1 MSGCDIEAM
10 AAAVR
15 EKLGEQASVDE
26 GELQRFLVACGNVV
40 PKAAHVYAKSR
51 TWREAEKVDGV
62 LEDERMQEVEPR
74 VRRYQQYVEGLEDLD
89 GRPVDIWRAGRVP
102 VRAMMEDIG
111 CDDVLRTHIYL
122 KESSL
127 KRARERGHS
136 THVLVLDM
144 DQLGM
149 AQMDREGLAA
159 LKSGIEIEQRYYP
172 ETFERIVIVRAP
184 WIWSAIWNMVNPW
197 LSDNDRAKIII
208 SPDPDPLPTLAQ
220 FLAPEQT
227 PDFLGGAL

>member
-1 MSGCDIEAM
+1 MSGELEAM
-10 AAAVR
+10 GAAVR
-15 EKLGEQASVDE
+15 EKLGEQAVVDE
-26 GELQRFLVACGNVV
+26 AELQRFLVGCGNVV

-51 TWREAEKVDGV
+51 QWREAEKVDGI
-62 LEDERMQEVEPR
+62 LEDERMKELEPR
-74 VRRYQQYVEGLEDLD
+74 VRRYQQYVEGLEDRD
-89 GRPVDIWRAGRVP
+89 GRPVAVWRAGRVP
-102 VRAMMEDIG
+102 VRGMMEDIG
-111 CDDVLRTHIYL
+111 CADVLRTHIYL
-122 KESSL
+122 KERSL
-127 KRARERGHS
+127 QRARERGHS
-136 THVLVLDM
+136 THVLVLDL

-184 WIWSAIWNMVNPW
+184 WIWSAMWNMVNPW
-197 LSDNDRAKIII
+197 LNDNDRAKILI
-208 SPDPDPLPTLAQ
+208 SSDPDPLPTLAQ